1 MVGVLQSMGNIESW
15 SCEFYFQYWLCKQR
29 FRDGPPSD
37 GGRGQKKFLDFE
49 HSYKL
54 VTRLFHIRYIQ
65 LYVPVTY
72 HDDLRTPSALSP
84 SPKNLSSV
92 KHKNC
97 YNDIATS
104 SILIYNTVV
113 TRPRLWLVYYYTT
126 VTRPRLWMV
135 DYHTT
140 VNRPHPRLVYYYT
153 VVTRPRLWLVYY
165 YTVVTRPRLWLVH
178 HYTAVTSPSPPLTGI
193 LLYIAVSV
201 AYLRCDIGGIV
212 IVEYLPQGG
221 WNIHFCQCCV
231 HSFSSFLK
239 ILFIFWHS
247 EFIAANTFTNTENST
262 ANTFTNIKQPLL
274 IRRFIYGTW
283 PIRLR
288 PASIK
293 AFNSFFCL

>member
-104 SILIYNTVV
+104 SILIYN
-113 TRPRLWLVYYYTT
+113 
-126 VTRPRLWMV
+126 
-135 DYHTT
+135 
-140 VNRPHPRLVYYYT
+140 T